1 MTCELQL
8 NMLNYHE
15 GSAQATSKI
24 FGILVTLILRH
35 VHVSNAV
42 VDSLNHFT
50 NVQIIYHV

>member
-24 FGILVTLILRH
+24 FGIPVTLLTFPSIKTREMQ
-35 VHVSNAV
+35 SQAI
-42 VDSLNHFT
+42 
-50 NVQIIYHV
+50 QIF

>member
-35 VHVSNAV
+35 VHVSNALV
-42 VDSLNHFT
+42 TV
-50 NVQIIYHV
+50 